1 MILHF
6 LVTSVIIQYYI
17 SISTPSTV
25 QENLQYAKLAVDTFS
40 IFEVIVFV
48 VMIIVY
54 PPYPAPYSAEK
65 YFMERGYEAAVSE
78 FNFVTR
84 ILYVAVPLLIFF
96 TIITFLQPFLENFF
110 PAKEFLLPVTG
121 QYCFLLCKRLSIS
134 SCSRWHLENCICT
147 CSKEVQIVLC
157 ERMSNV
163 NQKKQRRSRKNGLPD
178 NGTKLLQFLPS

>member
-1 MILHF
+1 MRILSGFKFTFIVLILLPSLVVILHF
-6 LVTSVIIQYYI
+6 LVTSVIIQYYK

-25 QENLQYAKLAVDTFS
+25 QQNLQYAKLAVDIFS

-78 FNFVTR
+78 FNFVTK

-96 TIITFLQPFLENFF
+96 NNNNFLTTIPRKLF
-110 PAKEFLLPVTG
+110 P
-121 QYCFLLCKRLSIS
+121 C
-134 SCSRWHLENCICT
+134 
-147 CSKEVQIVLC
+147 
-157 ERMSNV
+157 
-163 NQKKQRRSRKNGLPD
+163 
-178 NGTKLLQFLPS
+178 